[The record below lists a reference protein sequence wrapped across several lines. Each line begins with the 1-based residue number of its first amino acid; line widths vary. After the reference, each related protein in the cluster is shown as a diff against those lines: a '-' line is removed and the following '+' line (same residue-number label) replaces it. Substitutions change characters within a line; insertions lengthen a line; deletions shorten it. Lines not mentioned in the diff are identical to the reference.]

1 MNPFMTFADWIED
14 YPEAGMIVALST
26 VVLCT
31 IGGILWGTPWLHYHA
46 AYAIQKCQAKT
57 LLVMMS
63 SPALV
68 VGKIRAHQYKI
79 FWGHDTSVLTN

>member
-31 IGGILWGTPWLHYHA
+31 IGGILWGTPWLHYPV
-46 AYAIQKCQAKT
+46 AYAILKCIAKT
-57 LLVMMS
+57 LLAMTLLHVLS
-63 SPALV
+63 
-68 VGKIRAHQYKI
+68 VGKIRAQ
-79 FWGHDTSVLTN
+79 